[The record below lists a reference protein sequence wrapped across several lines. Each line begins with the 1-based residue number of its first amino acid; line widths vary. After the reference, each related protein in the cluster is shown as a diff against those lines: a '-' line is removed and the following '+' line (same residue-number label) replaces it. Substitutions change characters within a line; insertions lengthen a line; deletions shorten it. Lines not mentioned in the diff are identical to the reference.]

1 MYKESIMKKFLFLSL
16 FPLFAFSG
24 NLNELLNLAEQNK
37 QVEASR
43 YSLEASK
50 EKEYATKS
58 AYLPNLTLGATQTF
72 NQESNM
78 FAAEKDTTGTAT
90 LAFTIYDGGKREASF
105 EQQQALVKSATFSL
119 ASVQNNISLD
129 VIYYYYNY
137 LSTLANKE
145 STLKKM
151 EQLEAERNRLE
162 KFLSVGAITADEL
175 QKIVSSIEQT
185 KVDLLTLDNTL
196 NNISNT
202 LEYLTGEQVS
212 VEKGSTIIYK
222 ENTNNEENKRLDILA
237 LEESVQSN
245 KSEIKMAKSPN
256 LPTIALQNTYSKHDF
271 DYPVATEN
279 LKEQNSVQL
288 SMQWKIFDFASTS
301 SNAQAA
307 YLNYL
312 SKNSELSYAKY
323 KAKASFK
330 NAQNSYKT
338 SLAKIEAAK
347 AKLQASEMTYELV
360 KKKFQQGIVNNVSY
374 LDALSDKFNS
384 NSQLQTALNEV
395 EYQKAVLLYE
405 MGENIKGAIQ

>member
-1 MYKESIMKKFLFLSL
+1 MKKLIFIYL
-16 FPLFAFSG
+16 FPLFSFAG
-24 NLNELLNLAEQNK
+24 NLDQLLNLAEQNK
-37 QVEASR
+37 KVEASR
-43 YSLEASK
+43 YTLEATK

-58 AYLPNLTLGATQTF
+58 GYMPNLSLGANQTF
-72 NQESNM
+72 NQEKNISTP
-78 FAAEKDTTGTAT
+78 EKSTTGLAT
-90 LAFTIYDGGKREASF
+90 LAFTVYDGGKREASF
-105 EQQQALVKSATFSL
+105 EQQEALVKSATFSL
-119 ASVQNNISLD
+119 ASIQNNISLD

-137 LSTLANKE
+137 LSTLSSKE
-145 STLKKM
+145 STTQKM
-151 EQLEAERNRLE
+151 QQLEAERYRLE
-162 KFLSVGAITADEL
+162 KFLSVGSITANEL

-202 LEYLTGEQVS
+202 LEYLTGQEII
-212 VEKGSTIIYK
+212 VEKGSTLVFKDAKK
-222 ENTNNEENKRLDILA
+222 EEPKRFDILA
-237 LEESVQSN
+237 LEQSIQST
-245 KSEIKMAKSPN
+245 KAEAKIAKAPN
-256 LPTIALQNTYSKHDF
+256 RPTIIIQDTYSQYDF
-271 DYPVATEN
+271 DYPVATNN
-279 LKEQNSVQL
+279 LDHQNSIQL
-288 SMQWKIFDFASTS
+288 LLEWKIFDFGSTS
-301 SNAQAA
+301 ANAQAA

-312 SKNSELSYAKY
+312 SKNSELEYEKY

-347 AKLQASEMTYELV
+347 AKLQASEMTYELI

>member
-1 MYKESIMKKFLFLSL
+1 MKKFLFLSL

-384 NSQLQTALNEV
+384 NSQLQTALNKV

>member
-1 MYKESIMKKFLFLSL
+1 MKKFLFLSL

-58 AYLPNLTLGATQTF
+58 EYMPSLTLGANQTF
-72 NQESNM
+72 NREKNM
-78 FAAEKDTTGTAT
+78 FTPEKSTTGSAT
-90 LAFTIYDGGKREASF
+90 LSFTVYDGGKREASF
-105 EQQQALVKSATFSL
+105 EQQQALVKSATFAL

-212 VEKGSTIIYK
+212 VEKGSTIVYK

-245 KSEIKMAKSPN
+245 KSEIQMAKAPN

-279 LKEQNSVQL
+279 LKEQSSVQL

-347 AKLQASEMTYELV
+347 AKLQASEMTYELI

>member
-1 MYKESIMKKFLFLSL
+1 MKKSLILWL
-16 FPLFAFSG
+16 FPLFAIAG
-24 NLNELLNLAEQNK
+24 NLEQLLNFAEQNK

-43 YSLEASK
+43 YSLQASK

-58 AYLPNLTLGATQTF
+58 GYLPNLTLGANQTF
-72 NQESNM
+72 NQENNM
-78 FAAEKDTTGTAT
+78 FTPEKSTTGTAT
-90 LAFTIYDGGKREASF
+90 ISFTIYDGGKREASF
-105 EQQQALVKSATFSL
+105 EQQESLVKSATFALS
-119 ASVQNNISLD
+119 SVQNNISLD

-137 LSTLANKE
+137 LSTLSSKE

-151 EQLEAERNRLE
+151 EQLEAERYRLE
-162 KFLSVGAITADEL
+162 KFLSVGSITADEL

-185 KVDLLTLDNTL
+185 KVDLLTLDNSL

-202 LEYLTGEQVS
+202 LEYLTGQEVS
-212 VEKGSTIIYK
+212 IEKGSTVVYK
-222 ENTNNEENKRLDILA
+222 DVNKDEGKRFDILA

-245 KSEIKMAKSPN
+245 KSEIKMAKAPN
-256 LPTIALQNTYSKHDF
+256 LPTLSLQNTYSKYDF
-271 DYPVATEN
+271 DYPTPVDSLEQ
-279 LKEQNSVQL
+279 QNSIQL
-288 SMQWKIFDFASTS
+288 AMEWKIFDFASTS

-312 SKNSELSYAKY
+312 SKNSELAYAKY

-330 NAQNSYKT
+330 NAQNNYKT

-347 AKLQASEMTYELV
+347 SKLQASGMTYELV
-360 KKKFQQGIVNNVSY
+360 KKKFQQGIVNNVTY

-384 NSQLQTALNEV
+384 NTQLQTALNEV

>member
-1 MYKESIMKKFLFLSL
+1 MKKLIFIYL
-16 FPLFAFSG
+16 FPLFSFAG
-24 NLNELLNLAEQNK
+24 NLDQLLNFAEQNK
-37 QVEASR
+37 KVEASR
-43 YSLEASK
+43 YTLESTK

-58 AYLPNLTLGATQTF
+58 GYMPNLSLGANQTF
-72 NQESNM
+72 NQEKNISTP
-78 FAAEKDTTGTAT
+78 EKSTTGLAT
-90 LAFTIYDGGKREASF
+90 LAFTVYDGGKREASF

-119 ASVQNNISLD
+119 ASIQNNISLD

-137 LSTLANKE
+137 LSTLSSKE
-145 STLKKM
+145 SAVQKM
-151 EQLEAERNRLE
+151 EQLEAERYRLE
-162 KFLSVGAITADEL
+162 KFLSVGSITADEL
-175 QKIVSSIEQT
+175 QKIISSIEQT

-202 LEYLTGEQVS
+202 LEYLTGREII
-212 VEKGSTIIYK
+212 VEKGSTLVFKDTK
-222 ENTNNEENKRLDILA
+222 EEEPKRFDILA
-237 LEESVQSN
+237 LEQSIQSTKAEAKIAKAPN
-245 KSEIKMAKSPN
+245 K
-256 LPTIALQNTYSKHDF
+256 PTIIIQDTYSQYDF
-271 DYPVATEN
+271 DYPVATNN
-279 LKEQNSVQL
+279 LDHQNSIQL
-288 SMQWKIFDFASTS
+288 SLEWKIFDFGSTS
-301 SNAQAA
+301 ANAQAA

-312 SKNSELSYAKY
+312 SKNSELEYEKY

-347 AKLQASEMTYELV
+347 AKLQASEMTYELI
-360 KKKFQQGIVNNVSY
+360 KKKFQQGIVDNVSY

>member
-1 MYKESIMKKFLFLSL
+1 MKKFLFLSL

-307 YLNYL
+307 YLKKKK
-312 SKNSELSYAKY
+312 KNSELSYAKY

>member
-1 MYKESIMKKFLFLSL
+1 MKKSLILWL
-16 FPLFAFSG
+16 FPIFAFSG
-24 NLNELLNLAEQNK
+24 NLEQLLNFAEQNK

-58 AYLPNLTLGATQTF
+58 SYMPSLTLGANQTF
-72 NQESNM
+72 NQESNA
-78 FAAEKDTTGTAT
+78 FTPEKSTTGSAT

-119 ASVQNNISLD
+119 ASVRNNISLD

-137 LSTLANKE
+137 LSTLASKE

-151 EQLEAERNRLE
+151 EQLEAERYRLE

-175 QKIVSSIEQT
+175 QKILSSIEQT
-185 KVDLLTLDNTL
+185 KVDLLTLDNSL

-202 LEYLTGEQVS
+202 LEYLTGQEVI
-212 VEKGSTIIYK
+212 VEKGSTIVYK
-222 ENTNNEENKRLDILA
+222 DINVDESKRLDILA
-237 LEESVQSN
+237 LEESLKSN
-245 KSEIKMAKSPN
+245 KSEIEIAKAPN
-256 LPTIALQNTYSKHDF
+256 RPTLVLQDTYSKYDF
-271 DYPVATEN
+271 DYPTQVDSLEQ
-279 LKEQNSVQL
+279 QNSVQL
-288 SMQWKIFDFASTS
+288 AMEWKIFDFGSTS

-312 SKNSELSYAKY
+312 AKNSELAYTKY

-347 AKLQASEMTYELV
+347 SKLQASEMTYELV
-360 KKKFQQGIVNNVSY
+360 KKKFQQGIVNNVTY

-384 NSQLQTALNEV
+384 NTQLQTALNEV

>member
-1 MYKESIMKKFLFLSL
+1 MKKFLFLSL

-58 AYLPNLTLGATQTF
+58 AYMPNLTLGATQTF

-212 VEKGSTIIYK
+212 IEKGSTIAYK
-222 ENTNNEENKRLDILA
+222 EVINNEENKRLDILA

>member
-1 MYKESIMKKFLFLSL
+1 MKKFLFLSL

-202 LEYLTGEQVS
+202 LEYLTGQEVN
-212 VEKGSTIIYK
+212 VEKGSTIAYK

>member
-1 MYKESIMKKFLFLSL
+1 MYKEKTMKKLIFIYL
-16 FPLFAFSG
+16 FPLFSFAG
-24 NLNELLNLAEQNK
+24 NLDQLLNLAEQNK
-37 QVEASR
+37 KVEASR
-43 YSLEASK
+43 YTLEATK

-58 AYLPNLTLGATQTF
+58 GYMPNLSLGANQTF
-72 NQESNM
+72 NQEKNISTP
-78 FAAEKDTTGTAT
+78 EKSTTGLAT
-90 LAFTIYDGGKREASF
+90 LAFTVYDGGKREASF
-105 EQQQALVKSATFSL
+105 EQQKALIKSATFSL
-119 ASVQNNISLD
+119 ASIQNNISLD

-137 LSTLANKE
+137 LSTLSSKE
-145 STLKKM
+145 STTQKM
-151 EQLEAERNRLE
+151 QQLEAERYRLE
-162 KFLSVGAITADEL
+162 KFLSVGSITADEL

-202 LEYLTGEQVS
+202 LEYLTGREII
-212 VEKGSTIIYK
+212 VEKGSTLVFKDAKK
-222 ENTNNEENKRLDILA
+222 EEPKRFDILA
-237 LEESVQSN
+237 LEQSIQST
-245 KSEIKMAKSPN
+245 KAEAKIAKAPN
-256 LPTIALQNTYSKHDF
+256 RPTIIIQDTYSQYDF
-271 DYPVATEN
+271 DYPVATNN
-279 LKEQNSVQL
+279 LDHQNSIQL
-288 SMQWKIFDFASTS
+288 LLEWKIFDFGSTS
-301 SNAQAA
+301 ANAQAA

-312 SKNSELSYAKY
+312 SKNSELEYEKY

-347 AKLQASEMTYELV
+347 AKLQASEMTYELI

-405 MGENIKGAIQ
+405 MGENIIGAIQ

>member
-1 MYKESIMKKFLFLSL
+1 MKKFLFLSL

-58 AYLPNLTLGATQTF
+58 AYLPNLTLGASQTF

-78 FAAEKDTTGTAT
+78 FAAEKNTTGTAT

-105 EQQQALVKSATFSL
+105 EQQQALVKSATFAL

-151 EQLEAERNRLE
+151 EQLEAEQYRLE
-162 KFLSVGAITADEL
+162 KFLSVGSITADEL

-202 LEYLTGEQVS
+202 LEYLTGQEII
-212 VEKGSTIIYK
+212 VEKGSTLVFKDTK
-222 ENTNNEENKRLDILA
+222 EEEPKRFDILA

-245 KSEIKMAKSPN
+245 KSEIQMAKSPN
-256 LPTIALQNTYSKHDF
+256 LPNIVLQNIYSIYDYDF
-271 DYPVATEN
+271 PIETNTLDH
-279 LKEQNSVQL
+279 QNSIQL
-288 SMQWKIFDFASTS
+288 MMEWKIFDFASTS
-301 SNAQAA
+301 SNVEAS
-307 YLNYL
+307 YLKYL
-312 SKNSELSYAKY
+312 SKNSELSYEKS
-323 KAKASFK
+323 KAKASLK
-330 NAQNSYKT
+330 SAQNSYKT
-338 SLAKIEAAK
+338 SLAKIDAAK
-347 AKLQASEMTYELV
+347 AKLQASEMTYELI

-374 LDALSDKFNS
+374 LDALTDKSNS
-384 NSQLQTALNEV
+384 YSQLQTALNEV
-395 EYQKAVLLYE
+395 EYQKAVLLYQ

>member
-1 MYKESIMKKFLFLSL
+1 MKKFLFLSL
-16 FPLFAFSG
+16 FPLFSIAE
-24 NLNELLNLAEQNK
+24 NLQELLNLAEQNK
-37 QVEASR
+37 QIEASK
-43 YSLEASK
+43 YSLESTK
-50 EKEYATKS
+50 EKEYSTKS
-58 AYLPNLTLGATQTF
+58 AYLPNLSLGANQTF
-72 NQESNM
+72 NQEKNISTP
-78 FAAEKDTTGTAT
+78 EKSTTGSAK
-90 LAFTIYDGGKREASF
+90 LVFTIYDGGKREASF
-105 EQQQALVKSATFSL
+105 EQQQALVKSATFTL
-119 ASVQNNISLD
+119 ASIQNNISLD
-129 VIYYYYNY
+129 VVYYYYNY
-137 LSTLANKE
+137 LSTLASKE

-212 VEKGSTIIYK
+212 VEKGSTIVYK

-245 KSEIKMAKSPN
+245 KSEIQMAKSPN
-256 LPTIALQNTYSKHDF
+256 LPNIVLQNIYSIYDYDF
-271 DYPVATEN
+271 PIETNTLDH
-279 LKEQNSVQL
+279 QNSIQL
-288 SMQWKIFDFASTS
+288 MMEWKIFDFGSTS
-301 SNAQAA
+301 ANAQAA

-312 SKNSELSYAKY
+312 SKNSELEYEKY

-347 AKLQASEMTYELV
+347 AKLQASEMTYELI

>member
-1 MYKESIMKKFLFLSL
+1 MKKLIFIYL
-16 FPLFAFSG
+16 FPLFSFAG
-24 NLNELLNLAEQNK
+24 NLDQLLNLAEQNK
-37 QVEASR
+37 KVEASR
-43 YSLEASK
+43 YTLEATK

-58 AYLPNLTLGATQTF
+58 GYMPNLSLGANQTF
-72 NQESNM
+72 NQEKNISTP
-78 FAAEKDTTGTAT
+78 EKSTTGLAT
-90 LAFTIYDGGKREASF
+90 LAFTVYDGGKREASF
-105 EQQQALVKSATFSL
+105 EQQEALVKSATFSL
-119 ASVQNNISLD
+119 ASIQNNISLD

-137 LSTLANKE
+137 LSTLSSKE
-145 STLKKM
+145 STTQKM
-151 EQLEAERNRLE
+151 QQLEAERYRLE
-162 KFLSVGAITADEL
+162 KFLSVGSITADEL

-202 LEYLTGEQVS
+202 LEYLTGREII
-212 VEKGSTIIYK
+212 VEKGSTLVFKDAKK
-222 ENTNNEENKRLDILA
+222 EEPKRFDILA
-237 LEESVQSN
+237 LEQSIQST
-245 KSEIKMAKSPN
+245 KAEAKIAKAPN
-256 LPTIALQNTYSKHDF
+256 RPTIIIQDTYSQYDF
-271 DYPVATEN
+271 DYPVATNN
-279 LKEQNSVQL
+279 LDHQNSIQL
-288 SMQWKIFDFASTS
+288 LLEWKIFDFGSTS
-301 SNAQAA
+301 ANAQAA

-312 SKNSELSYAKY
+312 SKNSELEYEKY

-347 AKLQASEMTYELV
+347 AKLQASEMTYELI

-405 MGENIKGAIQ
+405 MGENIK

>member
-1 MYKESIMKKFLFLSL
+1 MKKFLFLSL

-58 AYLPNLTLGATQTF
+58 EYMPSLTLGANQTF
-72 NQESNM
+72 NREKNM
-78 FAAEKDTTGTAT
+78 FTPEKSTTGSAT
-90 LAFTIYDGGKREASF
+90 LSFTVYDGGKREASF
-105 EQQQALVKSATFSL
+105 EQQQALVKSATFAL

-202 LEYLTGEQVS
+202 LEYLTGQEVS
-212 VEKGSTIIYK
+212 VEKGSIIAYQ
-222 ENTNNEENKRLDILA
+222 ENINNEENKRLDILA

-245 KSEIKMAKSPN
+245 KSEIQMAKAPN
-256 LPTIALQNTYSKHDF
+256 KPNIRIQDTYSHYDF
-271 DYPVATEN
+271 DYPVATES
-279 LKEQNSVQL
+279 LEEQNSIQL
-288 SMQWKIFDFASTS
+288 LMEWKIFDFGSTS
-301 SNAQAA
+301 ANAQAA

-347 AKLQASEMTYELV
+347 AKLQASEMTYELI

>member
-1 MYKESIMKKFLFLSL
+1 MKKFLFLSL

-58 AYLPNLTLGATQTF
+58 AYMPNLTLGATQTF

-212 VEKGSTIIYK
+212 VEKGSTIVYK

>member
-1 MYKESIMKKFLFLSL
+1 MKKLIFIYL
-16 FPLFAFSG
+16 FPLFSFAG
-24 NLNELLNLAEQNK
+24 NLDQLLNLAEQNK
-37 QVEASR
+37 KVEASR
-43 YSLEASK
+43 YTLEATK

-58 AYLPNLTLGATQTF
+58 GYMPNLSLGANQTF
-72 NQESNM
+72 NQEKNISTP
-78 FAAEKDTTGTAT
+78 EKSTTGLAT
-90 LAFTIYDGGKREASF
+90 LAFTVYDGGKREASF
-105 EQQQALVKSATFSL
+105 EQQEALVKSATFSL
-119 ASVQNNISLD
+119 ASIQNNISLD

-137 LSTLANKE
+137 LSTLSSKE
-145 STLKKM
+145 STTQKM
-151 EQLEAERNRLE
+151 QQLEAERYRLE
-162 KFLSVGAITADEL
+162 KFLSVGSITADEL

-202 LEYLTGEQVS
+202 LEYLTGQEII
-212 VEKGSTIIYK
+212 VEKGSTLVFKDAKK
-222 ENTNNEENKRLDILA
+222 EEPKRFDILA
-237 LEESVQSN
+237 LEQSIQST
-245 KSEIKMAKSPN
+245 KAEAKIAKAPN
-256 LPTIALQNTYSKHDF
+256 RPTIIIQDTYSQYDF
-271 DYPVATEN
+271 DYPVATNN
-279 LKEQNSVQL
+279 LDHQNTIQL
-288 SMQWKIFDFASTS
+288 LLEWKIFDFGSTS
-301 SNAQAA
+301 ANAQAA

-312 SKNSELSYAKY
+312 SKNSELEYEKY

-347 AKLQASEMTYELV
+347 AKLQASEMTYELI

>member
-1 MYKESIMKKFLFLSL
+1 MKKFLFLSL

-384 NSQLQTALNEV
+384 NSQLQTALNEA

>member
-1 MYKESIMKKFLFLSL
+1 MKKFLFLSL

-271 DYPVATEN
+271 DYPIATEN

>member
-1 MYKESIMKKFLFLSL
+1 MKKFLFLSL

-105 EQQQALVKSATFSL
+105 EQQQALVKSATFAL

>member
-1 MYKESIMKKFLFLSL
+1 MKKLIFIYL
-16 FPLFAFSG
+16 FPLFSFAG
-24 NLNELLNLAEQNK
+24 NLDQLLNLAEQNK
-37 QVEASR
+37 KVEASR
-43 YSLEASK
+43 YTLEATK
-50 EKEYATKS
+50 EKEYAIKS
-58 AYLPNLTLGATQTF
+58 GYMPNLSLGANQTF
-72 NQESNM
+72 NQEKNISTP
-78 FAAEKDTTGTAT
+78 EKSTTGLAT
-90 LAFTIYDGGKREASF
+90 LAFTVYDGGKREASF
-105 EQQQALVKSATFSL
+105 EQQEALVKSATFSL
-119 ASVQNNISLD
+119 ASIQNNISLD

-137 LSTLANKE
+137 LSTLSSKE
-145 STLKKM
+145 STTQKM
-151 EQLEAERNRLE
+151 QQLEAERYRLE
-162 KFLSVGAITADEL
+162 KFLSVGSITADEL

-202 LEYLTGEQVS
+202 LEYLTGREII
-212 VEKGSTIIYK
+212 VEKGSTLVFKDAKK
-222 ENTNNEENKRLDILA
+222 EEPKRFDILA
-237 LEESVQSN
+237 LEQSTQST
-245 KSEIKMAKSPN
+245 KAEAKIAKAPN
-256 LPTIALQNTYSKHDF
+256 RPTIIIQDTYSQYDF
-271 DYPVATEN
+271 DYPVATNN
-279 LKEQNSVQL
+279 LDHQNSIQL
-288 SMQWKIFDFASTS
+288 LLEWKIFDFGSTS
-301 SNAQAA
+301 ANAQAA

-312 SKNSELSYAKY
+312 SKNSELEYEKY

-347 AKLQASEMTYELV
+347 AKLQASEMTYELI

>member
-1 MYKESIMKKFLFLSL
+1 MKKFLFLSL

-24 NLNELLNLAEQNK
+24 NLEQILNFAEQNK

-58 AYLPNLTLGATQTF
+58 SYMPSISLGANQTF
-72 NQESNM
+72 NQESNA
-78 FAAEKDTTGTAT
+78 FTPEKSTTGSAT
-90 LAFTIYDGGKREASF
+90 LSFTIYDGGKREASF
-105 EQQQALVKSATFSL
+105 EQQQALVKSATFAL
-119 ASVQNNISLD
+119 ASVQNNVSLD

-151 EQLEAERNRLE
+151 EQLEAERYRLE

-202 LEYLTGEQVS
+202 LEYLTGQEVV
-212 VEKGSTIIYK
+212 VEKGSTIVYK
-222 ENTNNEENKRLDILA
+222 DVNTSEESKRLDILA
-237 LEESVQSN
+237 LEESLKST
-245 KSEIKMAKSPN
+245 KSEIEIAKAPN
-256 LPTIALQNTYSKHDF
+256 KPTLVLQNTYSKYDF
-271 DYPVATEN
+271 DYPTQVDSLEQ
-279 LKEQNSVQL
+279 QNSVQL
-288 SMQWKIFDFASTS
+288 AMEWKIFDFASTS

-312 SKNSELSYAKY
+312 AKNSELAYTKY

-347 AKLQASEMTYELV
+347 SKLQASEMTYELV
-360 KKKFQQGIVNNVSY
+360 KKKFQQGIVNNVTY

>member
-1 MYKESIMKKFLFLSL
+1 MKKFLFLSL

-212 VEKGSTIIYK
+212 IEKGSTIAYK
-222 ENTNNEENKRLDILA
+222 EVINNEENKRLDILA